1 MLRTLI
7 PRQILAHPLS
17 VTIATTGTA
26 MPVAASTQKVVLSC
40 RVVSST
46 EPASQTSQERPK
58 SCRSHSQPD
67 VWNGIIWGL
76 ASDLMMKTKEWM
88 GENKR
93 DYFRSIETV
102 FVFHWLLI
110 YGFLYYIK
118 WFTEEKP

>member
-1 MLRTLI
+1 
-7 PRQILAHPLS
+7 
-17 VTIATTGTA
+17 
-26 MPVAASTQKVVLSC
+26 
-40 RVVSST
+40 
-46 EPASQTSQERPK
+46 
-58 SCRSHSQPD
+58 
-67 VWNGIIWGL
+67 
-76 ASDLMMKTKEWM
+76 MKTKEWM